1 MERTSQVAARF
12 IRELS
17 ELADCL
23 AARDIVVGSLQA
35 DYSAFGGWVLVAQ
48 KHHEAVR
55 FTWDGRDA
63 FLTVEGSP
71 MPDSSGPKDWREE
84 LVKGFDRVS
93 GADPIQFVAEYL
105 QKRFPV

>member
-1 MERTSQVAARF
+1 MERSSQIAARF

-17 ELADCL
+17 ELTDCL
-23 AARDIVVGSLQA
+23 AARDIVVGSLRA

-55 FTWDGRDA
+55 FTWDGRDG

-71 MPDSSGPKDWREE
+71 MPDGSAPRDWKQE
-84 LVKGFDRVS
+84 LVKGFDRPS
-93 GADPIQFVAEYL
+93 GAYPVPFVAEYL
-105 QKRFPV
+105 QKRFPI